1 VFRRD
6 KYSENIIL
14 NRLLSRNFS
23 KIGLIGDAGSDDGTG
38 LLEESV
44 VHDNQGELAVLAF
57 GHEAVI
63 ERLTRCVSFF
73 LAGKLHINS
82 LLRTSPS
89 PMRVMRDL
97 PRILVPE
104 LYS

>member
-1 VFRRD
+1 MFRRD

-63 ERLTRCVSFF
+63 ERLTRCVSF
-73 LAGKLHINS
+73 LAGKLHTNS
-82 LLRTSPS
+82 LLQISPP